1 MQSNFLFVYG
11 SLRSGFTSP
20 AYQYISKY
28 FTLIGMAKTKGF
40 LHNLGTH
47 PVGVSTESDNYIIGE
62 LYEIINPKSFDF
74 AITQLDDYEGVNPE
88 SDEIALYKRS
98 ITEAFCNNKTYK
110 AWVYWYTGNVAGQP
124 IIAHGDLLEFLKLHH

>member
-1 MQSNFLFVYG
+1 MHCNYLFVYG

-20 AYQYISKY
+20 AYQYIAKY
-28 FTLIGMAKTKGF
+28 FNLVGMAKTKGF

-47 PVGVSTESDNYIIGE
+47 PVCVPTESNNFIKGE
-62 LYEIINPKSFDF
+62 LYEIANPKSLDF

-98 ITEAFCNNKTYK
+98 IAEVIFSEKTYK
-110 AWVYWYTGNVAGQP
+110 AWVYWYTGNVKGQP
-124 IIAHGDLLEFLKLHH
+124 VIPSGDLLEFLKHH